1 MPDIQNIP
9 TTQYIG
15 PRIIPHLWDPI
26 LWDATT
32 QYDALAVVQYEGAY
46 YVARYVPPLGNPPTN
61 TTYWVKWA
69 DFNAQMAQLQQTV
82 ESFDNRITANANAIV
97 DETTARQQADQQQ
110 KAAIAS
116 DLQTINATIASTEAG
131 IRSDMEAADDALEAT
146 QLTSHKQL
154 RDGYIVCIG
163 DSWNAGV
170 VDGNLSGYSVENG
183 WGRKLCEFMR
193 MDAATQLKNYA
204 QPSAGFVATGG
215 SNQRTF
221 EDLLDLA
228 VTSVGDTADK
238 VTHLVV
244 AGGVNDSNYVIA
256 GSATV
261 NEVQKAVT
269 AFCNKAAIK
278 FPHATIY
285 VFPMLWSGHSEVR
298 MEDIKVRNR
307 IADGAHEASAP
318 VSICR
323 HTPEWLFGRAEYFG
337 SQTQGHHTT
346 LDGLQQVARY
356 MAEWINGGDAHYNF
370 WSNQRDTSKT
380 NAMKFTSVETV
391 IKNGMLRT
399 HAVGKLND
407 SFDGNNVPLFSLP
420 SGNTFFGGLQK
431 NFAFA
436 AISGH
441 QAPVLISASGSDI
454 QLQSGLASSPQSGQE
469 IYFDFT
475 IPFAF

>member
-26 LWDATT
+26 LWDAST
-32 QYDALAVVQYEGAY
+32 QYDALAVLQYEGAY
-46 YVARYVPPLGNPPTN
+46 YVARYVPPLGTPPTN
-61 TTYWVKWA
+61 ITYWVKWA

-82 ESFDNRITANANAIV
+82 ESFDNRITANADAIV
-97 DETTARQQADQQQ
+97 DETNARKQADQQQ
-110 KAAIAS
+110 SLALGSAVQALNTEIDTTAAE
-116 DLQTINATIASTEAG
+116 LRGE
-131 IRSDMEAADDALEAT
+131 MEGA
-146 QLTSHKQL
+146 HKQL

-170 VDGNLSGYSVENG
+170 ADGNMSGYSADNG

-204 QPSAGFVATGG
+204 QPGAGFVAPGG
-215 SNQRTF
+215 ANQRTF
-221 EDLLDLA
+221 GDLIDLA
-228 VTSVGDTADK
+228 IASVGDNADK
-238 VTHLVV
+238 VTHVVV
-244 AGGVNDSNYVIA
+244 AGGVNDSNYIIA
-256 GSATV
+256 GSATATD
-261 NEVQKAVT
+261 VQTTVT
-269 AFCNKAAIK
+269 AFCNKAAIN

-285 VFPMLWSGHSEVR
+285 VFPMLWPGHSELR
-298 MEDIKVRNR
+298 QQDIITRNR
-307 IADGAHEASAP
+307 IADGAHAASAP

-323 HTPEWLFGRAEYFG
+323 HTPEWLFGRAAYFG
-337 SQTQGHHTT
+337 SGTQGHHTT

-356 MAEWINGGDAHYNF
+356 MAEWINGGDARYDF

-380 NAMKFTSVETV
+380 NSINFTWVETTV
-391 IKNGMLRT
+391 KNGLLRT
-399 HAVGKLND
+399 HGFGKLND

-431 NFAFA
+431 NFAIA

-441 QAPVLISASGSDI
+441 QAPVLISASGSDL
-454 QLQSGLASSPQSGQE
+454 QLQSELASSPQSGQS